1 MGSADPGADIKKG
14 TLAHLT
20 GLSRPMALVFTY
32 RTGPPAVAG
41 NQAHASASPQTSPTA
56 SAMAG
61 FLGDGDASAD
71 RFVAEAGVPSADLW
85 ASEAWAM
92 ADQGIASGESQGG
105 MQHPMPFSC
114 LDLLTAFQG
123 EL

>member
-1 MGSADPGADIKKG
+1 
-14 TLAHLT
+14 
-20 GLSRPMALVFTY
+20 MALSFTY
-32 RTGPPAVAG
+32 RTGPPAVEG
-41 NQAHASASPQTSPTA
+41 NQAHATASPQTFPTA

-71 RFVAEAGVPSADLW
+71 RFAAEAGVPSADLG

-105 MQHPMPFSC
+105 MQQPMPFSC

-123 EL
+123 EV